1 MKHKP
6 LSVLKSSEQQS
17 KIEKPHEN
25 SVPPQEILKPQV
37 KPILIGGDQSK
48 QTITT
53 GFTIAGTQAIEQ
65 TAQGFQQQFS
75 ADPSTTN
82 NVPEATISRT
92 ATRLLH
98 DEEALCV
105 THKQN
110 HTRVDSNQ
118 AAGEGII
125 QTKVEAF
132 QAHEKPGAIQNQ
144 REGLNIGELPN
155 ILNRGEEKQ
164 DDTEQGVKRL
174 QDEHT
179 RMESELKLQQEELKC
194 RLELVSS

>member
-6 LSVLKSSEQQS
+6 LSVLKSSEKQS

-37 KPILIGGDQSK
+37 KPILIGGNQSK
-48 QTITT
+48 QAITT
-53 GFTIAGTQAIEQ
+53 VGFTIAGTQAIKP

-75 ADPSTTN
+75 ADP
-82 NVPEATISRT
+82 EATISST
-92 ATRLLH
+92 GTH
-98 DEEALCV
+98 DEEAIRVPLE
-105 THKQN
+105 QN
-110 HTRVDSNQ
+110 HTRVDPHQ
-118 AAGEGII
+118 AARGGMM

-144 REGLNIGELPN
+144 REGLNIEELPN

-164 DDTEQGVKRL
+164 DDTEQEVRRL

-179 RMESELKLQQEELKC
+179 RMESELKLQQKELKC
-194 RLELVSS
+194 RSELNYKVSS